1 MIIYQQN
8 TQKRRGEIVKLDEL
22 SKIVEE
28 LNVYGGKADVE
39 SVKRVLTELG
49 YDFGNVYQELEMRSR
64 FVDSHQDVSYAND
77 KLNLHSHDF
86 YEVLY
91 CRSNSSIQYL
101 VGTQRYRLQRGD
113 IVFVPPGMGHR
124 PILEAEMAEPYYR
137 EVLWIS
143 TEFMREIV
151 SLFDDTEMLHWE
163 KEHHLVRTEG
173 TRWERLGDYF
183 HAGVREAEQRAWGW
197 QAALCG
203 NTTQLLVMMG
213 RALKDRGNM
222 MPGAEKPELLDEVV
236 NYIEANL
243 SEKIVL
249 AEVAKRFWVS
259 ESTISQTFRQKMD
272 VSFHHFVTQRRLIAA
287 KSMILEG
294 QPMDKVS
301 ERVGF
306 ADYSTFYRAFKH
318 EYGISP
324 RQYRSLAQ

>member
-1 MIIYQQN
+1 M
-8 TQKRRGEIVKLDEL
+8 RGKIVKLDEL
-22 SKIVEE
+22 NKAVTE
-28 LNVYGGKADVE
+28 LGALEGEVDVKK
-39 SVKRVLTELG
+39 VKRVLAEMG
-49 YDFGNVYQELEMRSR
+49 YDFGNFYQELEMRSR
-64 FVDSHQDVSYAND
+64 FVDTHEDISYTND

-86 YEVLY
+86 YEILY
-91 CRSNSSIQYL
+91 CKSNSGIQYL

-124 PILEAEMAEPYYR
+124 PILEAGMAEPYHR
-137 EVLWIS
+137 EVVWIS
-143 TEFMREIV
+143 TEFMQGLTP
-151 SLFDDTEMLHWE
+151 LFEDRILHGE
-163 KEHHLVRTEG
+163 REHHLVRTAG
-173 TRWERLGDYF
+173 TCWERLGDYF
-183 HAGVREAEQRAWGW
+183 HAGVKEAEQRAWGW

-203 NTTQLLVMMG
+203 NTMQLLVMMA
-213 RALKDRGNM
+213 RALEDSGNTL
-222 MPGAEKPELLDEVV
+222 PGAEKPELLDEVV

-249 AEVAKRFWVS
+249 ADVAKRFWVS

-306 ADYSTFYRAFKH
+306 ADYSTFYRAFKQ

>member
-1 MIIYQQN
+1 M
-8 TQKRRGEIVKLDEL
+8 KLDEL
-22 SKIVEE
+22 NKIATE
-28 LNVYGGKADVE
+28 LDGYGGKADIE
-39 SVKRVLTELG
+39 KVKRVLVEMG

-77 KLNLHSHDF
+77 KLGLHSHDF

-91 CRSNSSIQYL
+91 CKSNSSIQYL

-137 EVLWIS
+137 EVIWIS
-143 TEFMREIV
+143 TEFMREV
-151 SLFDDTEMLHWE
+151 LSLFETEQTHWE
-163 KEHHLVRTEG
+163 MEHHLVRTAG
-173 TRWERLGDYF
+173 TRWERLGEYF
-183 HAGVREAEQRAWGW
+183 HAGVREAEQRNWGW

-203 NTTQLLVMMG
+203 NTTQLLVMVG
-213 RALKDRGNM
+213 RAIKDRGNM
-222 MPGAEKPELLDEVV
+222 LPNAEKPELLDEVM

-243 SEKIVL
+243 GEKIVI
-249 AEVAKRFWVS
+249 ADVAKRFWVS
-259 ESTISQTFRQKMD
+259 ESTISQLFRQKMD

-301 ERVGF
+301 EKVGF
-306 ADYSTFYRAFKH
+306 ADYSAFYRAFKQ

-324 RQYRSLAQ
+324 RQYRKLALC